1 MHPGKRIVL
10 KYVPVVV
17 MVFLLIQQL
26 PILLIAAQ
34 ELQPTLTTDGDFY
47 LTGDIVRFNASG
59 LQPDLNYTL
68 QVLYHDS
75 EVYSIEF
82 SSTSNGSI
90 PPEICWNS
98 TSNPSGTYVVQLLD
112 TEGGVVAGD
121 IFGLVEVNKYEFL
134 PEESIIIMG
143 GGVEPYSTVV
153 IIVSD
158 SSIIF
163 NGSVTADENGEFQ
176 VIVPIPFNTTYGS
189 YQIMIY
195 SSGLGP
201 GSGLTFNIFV
211 NSTLSNLVDIIG
223 VDLARLIESISEINV
238 TIQQSILAKLQNALK
253 KIEQAEHHL
262 LLNQPHVAGNMIN
275 AAENILS
282 ACINEINAQN
292 GKHIG
297 NETAASIN
305 LSLQEIINKLEF
317 TKSSLGKPHNKQEKP
332 DGTLDN
338 DGVSSNNTNN
348 SEGKGKSNYG
358 SSKQDDKDKHNQND
372 NNGRGK
378 GRGRTRR

>member
-1 MHPGKRIVL
+1 MVL

-17 MVFLLIQQL
+17 VVLLLIQQL
-26 PILLIAAQ
+26 PIVLIAAQ
-34 ELQPTLTTDGDFY
+34 ESQPTLTTDRSFY
-47 LTGDIVRFNASG
+47 LAGGIVGFSASG
-59 LQPDLNYTL
+59 LQPDSNYTL

-82 SSTSNGSI
+82 SSTSDGSI
-90 PPEICWNS
+90 PPEIYWNS

-112 TEGGVVAGD
+112 AEGGVVAGD

-134 PEESIIIMG
+134 PEESIIVMG

-176 VIVPIPFNTTYGS
+176 AIVPIPFNTTYGS

-223 VDLARLIESISEINV
+223 IDLARLIEAISEINV

-275 AAENILS
+275 AAENILN
-282 ACINEINAQN
+282 ACINEINAQS

-305 LSLQEIINKLEF
+305 LSLQEVINRLEF
-317 TKSSLGKPHNKQEKP
+317 TKSSLDKPHGKQKQSN
-332 DGTLDN
+332 GTLDN
-338 DGVSSNNTNN
+338 DGVSSNNNTNN
-348 SEGKGKSNYG
+348 SGGKGKSNDG

>member
-1 MHPGKRIVL
+1 MVL
-10 KYVPVVV
+10 KYIPVVV
-17 MVFLLIQQL
+17 VVLLLIQQL

-34 ELQPTLTTDGDFY
+34 ESQPTLTTDRGFY
-47 LTGDIVRFNASG
+47 LAGGIVRFSASG

-112 TEGGVVAGD
+112 AEGSVVAGD

-163 NGSVTADENGEFQ
+163 NGSVTADGNGEFQ

-201 GSGLTFNIFV
+201 GSSLTFNIFV

-223 VDLARLIESISEINV
+223 VDLARLIEATSQINV

-253 KIEQAEHHL
+253 KIEQAEYHL

-282 ACINEINAQN
+282 ACINEINAQS

-305 LSLQEIINKLEF
+305 LSLQEIINRLESA
-317 TKSSLGKPHNKQEKP
+317 KSSLDKPHGKQKQSN
-332 DGTLDN
+332 GTLDN
-338 DGVSSNNTNN
+338 DGVSGNNTNN

-378 GRGRTRR
+378 SRGRTRR

>member
-1 MHPGKRIVL
+1 MVL
-10 KYVPVVV
+10 KYIPVVV
-17 MVFLLIQQL
+17 VVLLLIQQL

-34 ELQPTLTTDGDFY
+34 ESQPTLTTDRGFY
-47 LTGDIVRFNASG
+47 LAGGIVRFSASG

-112 TEGGVVAGD
+112 AEGSVVAGD

-163 NGSVTADENGEFQ
+163 NGSVTADGNGEFQ

-201 GSGLTFNIFV
+201 GSSLTFNIFV

-223 VDLARLIESISEINV
+223 VDLARLIEATSQINV

-253 KIEQAEHHL
+253 KIEQAEYHL
-262 LLNQPHVAGNMIN
+262 LLNQPRVAGNMIN

-282 ACINEINAQN
+282 ACINEINAQS

-305 LSLQEIINKLEF
+305 LSLQEIINRLESA
-317 TKSSLGKPHNKQEKP
+317 KSSLDKPHGKQKQSN
-332 DGTLDN
+332 GTLDN
-338 DGVSSNNTNN
+338 DGVSGNNTNN

-378 GRGRTRR
+378 SRGRTRR